1 MENKITANGVTFY
14 QDWDKY
20 SGSIVMVKPKT
31 ISRYRYLTEGEAA
44 HPKTDDYGV
53 FFSFSKDSFEKEY
66 KRLVQQGYINE
77 GEKIIN
83 AGQGLF
89 GTKQEL
95 GRYLEFYTKR
105 NEIIKQEC
113 NPQEAY
119 CYEFNNHECMITGDD
134 EPALTVVAERFGNAA
149 ARSIRRVCAYI
160 PIHLIAPLGER
171 EEHLKEYNHTIL
183 MIRRLVFDIDG
194 FLAPGDCRYKRE
206 SDLYC
211 KNADKQI
218 AKLRQMA
225 DSLPDDIKDN
235 APSKEEI
242 DQYERIMKDLL
253 DEKDCKPVETEDAEL

>member
-20 SGSIVMVKPKT
+20 GGSIVMVKPKT
-31 ISRYRYLTEGEAA
+31 IDRYRYLTESDAA
-44 HPKTDDYGV
+44 HPKSDDYGI
-53 FFSFSKDSFEKEY
+53 FFAFNQLGFDE
-66 KRLVQQGYINE
+66 GYNKLMRKGRINE
-77 GEKIIN
+77 GEKIIS
-83 AGQGLF
+83 AGQGLY
-89 GTKQEL
+89 GTEQEL
-95 GRYLEFYTKR
+95 KRYFDFYRKR
-105 NEIIKQEC
+105 NEKVKQEC

-134 EPALTVVAERFGNAA
+134 EPALIVIAERFGNDA
-149 ARSIRRVCAYI
+149 ARSIRRVCACT
-160 PIHLIAPLGER
+160 PIHLIAPLGKR

-183 MIRRLVFDIDG
+183 IIRRLVFDIDG

-218 AKLRQMA
+218 AKLRQMV
-225 DSLPDDIKDN
+225 DSLPDDIKDE

-242 DQYERIMKDLL
+242 DQYERQIKDLL
-253 DEKDCKPVETEDAEL
+253 DEPRKLGEMA